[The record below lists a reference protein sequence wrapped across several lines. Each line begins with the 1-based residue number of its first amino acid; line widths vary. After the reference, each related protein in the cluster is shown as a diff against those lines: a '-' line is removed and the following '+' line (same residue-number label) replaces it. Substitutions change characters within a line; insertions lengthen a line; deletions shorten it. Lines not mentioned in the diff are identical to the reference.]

1 MLHQHCY
8 ESLSID
14 GVSCS
19 KRFSSELQ
27 KRNEFIFEII
37 DQEFLPMKIVRVC
50 VWEDDALN

>member
-37 DQEFLPMKIVRVC
+37 DQDFLPMKIVRVC
-50 VWEDDALN
+50 VCVGG